1 MNISDEGLIRK
12 IHKKSPNKSPNLF
25 QLSSEKKTNL
35 RKEKKKVDLRI
46 MLRIYSG
53 NQSPDCIGNKRRR
66 KIDSNDVSVRSRME
80 E

>member
-1 MNISDEGLIRK
+1 
-12 IHKKSPNKSPNLF
+12 
-25 QLSSEKKTNL
+25 
-35 RKEKKKVDLRI
+35 

-80 E
+80 EQDFQRNKQCYVSLPLTRGKAWGPASHSMVGRGREGMAMH